1 MKHTVKRLL
10 SLLLVLILC
19 LSLFP
24 VAALAEPEGEIAPV
38 EDSAEP
44 WEDCVLDVPSD
55 GSGSISMVPP
65 PAEQQDTLPSGT
77 CGDRLS
83 WIFDEDSGV
92 LTISGDGEMWDFH
105 FSQSSGIDSPWY
117 SYRTQIVTVVLP
129 DGITTVGN
137 NAFRNCSALT
147 RINLPEGITSIGAS
161 SFAFCRQLSAVS
173 IPGSAEKL
181 GGSAFY
187 ECSGLTSVELQ
198 PGLAEIGDSAFH
210 KCTALT
216 EISLPASVMRIRS
229 KAFNGCS
236 ALTQIS
242 FLGHAPTIAGDAFTG
257 VSAVARYPGAS
268 GSWNSDTLQNY
279 GGTLSWE
286 PYYEKYELYILGTQ
300 LDESHLS
307 GLLDNTLAY
316 SYDPGENVLSLQG
329 SYTVTAEDPDSLIRS
344 GIEGL
349 TIRIDSDTRLYL
361 DERDEDFS
369 FFALAKDATI
379 TGDRQLQLYAG
390 SGSGLFTGV
399 SVGDGAELTL
409 LDAKL
414 YCSGLTYGLRG
425 DPDGE
430 SALYFVRATA
440 TLNGSWGGVRWFSGG
455 ISLRNSAIVEP
466 EAYRVSDDG
475 SILRGT
481 GSTPA
486 ATVRVEPRY
495 DLVIDGTPVTD
506 LNRADV
512 LSNGVFSFDGD
523 HTLTVS
529 GDYTGTADVLIDS
542 NLYSLV
548 VNVPGTAVLTNSSSA
563 SETAL
568 IRSSG
573 DLFLSGGGY
582 LSLKHAEN
590 AGDDSCGVLLIG
602 ANEATLSVQQC
613 MLNVSNVARG
623 FATSNVGQ
631 SLRLYKAEVKISSF
645 DTAVSGFTGGV
656 TLTDCAYVTPA
667 YAGEKNGTVV
677 IDSIWGDAP
686 CANLEITGKTVYD
699 LIVDN
704 TRVCADNLDDIRGAG
719 VFSFDPGTN
728 TLHVSGVYDPETIWS
743 GWAINKFRPVI
754 DSSIDGLIIRVDGD
768 TVLTS
773 YLENYNSHTP
783 VINSLGALTICAEG
797 ETMPVLTLAHKDDS
811 IPFDGFHTAGALT
824 LQNVDLQID
833 HCGRGLVGDG
843 TAASSLTFD
852 AACASIMATDG
863 AEDAAVITGF
873 PGGISLQNGSIY
885 FYPGFSVV
893 NGTLCQYGEISLGVR
908 ISTGGYNLFVDG
920 YQISNER
927 LSMNFGTI
935 VYDPEANVLYLN
947 GSGEAPVACDS
958 LPYIENHIPGLTIH
972 VVNAIKLPTATEAT
986 GRGIIETDVD
996 MTIRS
1001 DNCYLALE
1009 GNGSG
1014 ATGIMVKNGAKLT
1027 LDGARVNI
1035 LNVGYG
1041 VRGEGG
1047 AKLEVVQSWVHAND
1061 TASAGLYGFSG
1072 GLTLRE
1078 TDLHTPS
1085 GGVIKSGSV
1094 FEPDGTTLAKSVE
1107 LFGAVYELNIDGHW
1121 VTYENRADIL
1131 GDGTFSY
1138 DPDTNTLTV
1147 SKSYSS
1153 SSSATLIQNQIPGL
1167 TIALAGDVT
1176 LTNTYEDSII
1186 NLIYSTGDLT
1196 LTGGRLTLLGNG
1208 QEESCGLRL
1217 SGDGT
1222 NLTLDHTVLA
1232 VENVTF
1238 GLAGRG
1244 TGQNLTVLDA
1254 SLDVSASAA
1263 ALSLFDGGLSFSDGC
1278 GVIEPQNYTL
1288 NDDGTVCLGS
1298 TPAAHVVVGP
1308 LGGYSL
1314 WLGKTQVTTL
1324 NKDDILGDGTASY
1337 DPSTKT
1343 LTLNNF
1349 TGVQGTHNDAL
1360 IFAEIDMLT
1369 LNLVGTNTLSGS
1381 ADLSTDYTLS
1391 GINAGG
1397 KTLIIA
1403 GEGSLLID
1411 IATGSGAAIG
1421 ACDHLIM
1428 ESGSLCA
1435 YAKQEPDQAFAIYG
1449 VTVNNLTINGG
1460 VLDIYGTYAC
1470 MPYRSSDHFAIADDY
1485 VIMAGYRT
1493 DGKDVSACT
1502 LPEFLNMLANY
1513 PRYNYVHF
1521 APLTAYDV
1529 WLGCTQVTNANAA
1542 DILGDGTA
1550 SYDPETKT
1558 LTFTTSTPNIPGVHT
1573 WSKTQGEST
1582 YDNTA
1587 LIYAEYDLTLQL
1599 PESGLQ
1605 LIGSA
1610 DDLIYS
1616 NHGSITIL
1624 GSILIGNEKSMGIHA
1639 QRNITIQGSISGTC
1653 KGIPIYTP
1661 TGSLLVTG
1669 DVELYMTGNAYYYV
1683 IYTVKGV
1690 EIQGSVS
1697 VNAGAGTA
1705 VSLIAADNGSITIN
1719 SDIDLRN
1726 SRGEGIYANGT
1737 ITING
1742 SVTGECFKQALHANG
1757 GITVTGDVDVT
1768 ATSSAADY
1776 VIYAYGD
1783 VEFGGSVK
1791 VSAAEGSSTIA
1802 IYAKTGIVIPETHSV
1817 IIPAG
1822 GTITHLTPEIGDHF
1836 YTVTEADS
1844 TTPAKHVVIEPIV
1857 SYDLWVG
1864 GVQVTS
1870 VNKDDIPAFTQG
1882 TVSFDPDTNTLTFTD
1897 VVGLMDFGSSTTA
1910 ISNSLSAPLTIQGN
1924 GQIRGG
1930 HWGLIGGKVIFAPDV
1945 DLTIGGYNGGIY
1957 CTELI
1962 FQGGYL
1968 KATTGG
1974 NEGIVCDR
1982 VYIQG
1987 GELDVKGGTYGIEA
2001 KQELVF
2007 SGGHSTVKGGD
2018 GAYKYTAIYCK
2029 GASLTVTGADTYVCA
2044 EGYPAIVIK
2053 DDKSFTVDPALVISF
2068 PMEYEYAALNT
2079 DSKTIYDM
2087 ATGETAKK
2095 VIIEPLVSYDL
2106 WVSGVQVT
2114 TLNKYDV
2121 LGDGAVSFDSQTNT
2135 LTVNGTY
2142 SYTEAAF
2149 IKASMNITLTGT
2161 AQLTGG
2167 SDYPV
2172 ISLSS
2177 NTLTLDDGADL
2188 TVTGKDLS
2196 TVYARG
2202 LTVNGGSLT
2211 VNNGSNCALF
2221 CDDLILNS
2229 GSITAT
2235 ASCTTIRGI
2244 SSGSS
2249 GTVTVNGGSLYA
2261 ENTWGT
2267 STYQYA
2273 AIDVSRVNFNGG
2285 RLEAIS
2291 GYSGSRAIDATV
2303 SLGEKCFYTL
2313 NQTNHKILEKVE
2325 DGYPIWICGQL
2336 VRDANKDDILG
2347 DGNIRFDP
2355 ENSVL
2360 TVNGTYSYTEAAF
2373 ISASMNITLTGTA
2386 QLAGGSDYPVIQM
2399 PSNTLTLDG
2408 GADLTATG
2416 TDITAVRTKGLTVNG
2431 GSLTVNNGS
2440 NCALFCDNLILNSG
2454 SITATSSCTTIRG
2467 IISGDSGTVTVNGG
2481 SLYAKNTWGTSTYPY
2496 SAIDVSRVNF
2506 NGGRLEAISSYG
2518 SAIHA
2523 KSGIMIASSHSIF
2536 LPDGGA
2542 VSQLTDASSNTYY
2555 TVTEAD
2561 GTTPATHVIIA
2572 PDAVGDINMDG
2583 NVDSLDL
2590 LVLRK
2595 YLVALPIEGSFD
2607 PIAADMN
2614 RDGAID
2620 ILDLVRLRKV
2630 LA

>member
-44 WEDCVLDVPSD
+44 GEDCVLDVPSD

-83 WIFDEDSGV
+83 WIFDDASGV
-92 LTISGDGEMWDFH
+92 LTISGDGAMQDYTW
-105 FSQSSGIDSPWY
+105 STSGTTAPWY
-117 SYRTQIVTVVLP
+117 PYRTQIVTVVLP
-129 DGITTVGN
+129 DGITSVGN

-147 RINLPEGITSIGAS
+147 QINLPEGITSIGAS
-161 SFAFCRQLSAVS
+161 SFAFCRQLTAVS
-173 IPGSAEKL
+173 IPSSTESL

-187 ECSGLTSVELQ
+187 ECSGLFSVELQ
-198 PGLAEIGDSAFH
+198 PGVAEIGESAFY

-236 ALTQIS
+236 GLTQIS
-242 FLGHAPTIAGDAFTG
+242 FLGHAPSIADDAFTG

-286 PYYEKYELYILGTQ
+286 PYYEMYELYILGTQ
-300 LDESHLS
+300 LDEMHLS

-329 SYTVTAEDPDSLIRS
+329 SYTVTAEDPDPLIRS

-361 DERDEDFS
+361 DERDEDYS
-369 FFALAKDATI
+369 FLALAKDATI
-379 TGDRQLQLYAG
+379 TGDGQLQLYGG

-409 LDAKL
+409 LGAKL

-486 ATVRVEPRY
+486 STVRVEPRY

-506 LNRADV
+506 QNRADV
-512 LSNGVFSFDGD
+512 LSNRVFSFDGD

-667 YAGEKNGTVV
+667 YAGEKNGTVI

-704 TRVCADNLDDIRGAG
+704 TRVYADNLDDIRGAG

-797 ETMPVLTLAHKDDS
+797 ETMPVLTLAHQDDS
-811 IPFDGFHTAGALT
+811 IPFDGVHTAGALT

-873 PGGISLQNGSIY
+873 PGGITLQNGSLY
-885 FYPGFSVV
+885 YYPGFSVV

-920 YQISNER
+920 YQISNDR

-947 GSGEAPVACDS
+947 GSGEAPVACDR

-1001 DNCYLALE
+1001 NNCYLALE

-1027 LDGARVNI
+1027 LDGARINI

-1121 VTYENRADIL
+1121 VNYENRADIL

-1153 SSSATLIQNQIPGL
+1153 ASSATLIQNQIPGL
-1167 TIALAGDVT
+1167 TIALVGDVT

-1217 SGDGT
+1217 SGDDT

-1244 TGQNLTVLDA
+1244 TGQKLTVLDA

-1308 LGGYSL
+1308 LDDYSL
-1314 WLGKTQVTTL
+1314 WLGETQVTTR

-1381 ADLSTDYTLS
+1381 ADLSTNYTLS

-1449 VTVNNLTINGG
+1449 VTVKNLTINGG

-1502 LPEFLNMLANY
+1502 LPEFLNLLANY

-1521 APLTAYDV
+1521 APLTAYDL
-1529 WLGCTQVTNANAA
+1529 WLGETQVTILNKD

-1558 LTFTTSTPNIPGVHT
+1558 LTFT
-1573 WSKTQGEST
+1573 GELEITEAYGT
-1582 YDNTA
+1582 YGN
-1587 LIYAEYDLTLQL
+1587 IYADGMDLNLVVN
-1599 PESGLQ
+1599 G
-1605 LIGSA
+1605 
-1610 DDLIYS
+1610 DL
-1616 NHGSITIL
+1616 NL
-1624 GSILIGNEKSMGIHA
+1624 
-1639 QRNITIQGSISGTC
+1639 
-1653 KGIPIYTP
+1653 
-1661 TGSLLVTG
+1661 
-1669 DVELYMTGNAYYYV
+1669 
-1683 IYTVKGV
+1683 
-1690 EIQGSVS
+1690 
-1697 VNAGAGTA
+1697 
-1705 VSLIAADNGSITIN
+1705 
-1719 SDIDLRN
+1719 
-1726 SRGEGIYANGT
+1726 
-1737 ITING
+1737 
-1742 SVTGECFKQALHANG
+1742 
-1757 GITVTGDVDVT
+1757 
-1768 ATSSAADY
+1768 SAADFGIE
-1776 VIYAYGD
+1776 VLHGALIIGGTGRLAVNSNKWGIYAYGG
-1783 VEFGGSVK
+1783 VTVNGGTVTSNAGNSDNAYHALG
-1791 VSAAEGSSTIA
+1791 SAGGDIN
-1802 IYAKTGIVIPETHSV
+1802 IN
-1817 IIPAG
+1817 G
-1822 GTITHLTPEIGDHF
+1822 GTITLSGPHGIWVQGSGNSIRITGGFVTADGSVSAVYWSDGTFTLGTAMLITSPSGAVIG
-1836 YTVTEADS
+1836 TNSIMNGTS
-1844 TTPAKHVVIEPIV
+1844 PAKHVVIEPKV
-1857 SYDLWVG
+1857 SYDLWVC
-1864 GVQVTS
+1864 
-1870 VNKDDIPAFTQG
+1870 G
-1882 TVSFDPDTNTLTFTD
+1882 T
-1897 VVGLMDFGSSTTA
+1897 
-1910 ISNSLSAPLTIQGN
+1910 
-1924 GQIRGG
+1924 
-1930 HWGLIGGKVIFAPDV
+1930 
-1945 DLTIGGYNGGIY
+1945 
-1957 CTELI
+1957 
-1962 FQGGYL
+1962 
-1968 KATTGG
+1968 
-1974 NEGIVCDR
+1974 
-1982 VYIQG
+1982 
-1987 GELDVKGGTYGIEA
+1987 
-2001 KQELVF
+2001 
-2007 SGGHSTVKGGD
+2007 
-2018 GAYKYTAIYCK
+2018 
-2029 GASLTVTGADTYVCA
+2029 
-2044 EGYPAIVIK
+2044 
-2053 DDKSFTVDPALVISF
+2053 
-2068 PMEYEYAALNT
+2068 
-2079 DSKTIYDM
+2079 
-2087 ATGETAKK
+2087 
-2095 VIIEPLVSYDL
+2095 
-2106 WVSGVQVT
+2106 QVT
-2114 TLNKYDV
+2114 TLNKADI
-2121 LGDGAVSFDSQTNT
+2121 LGNGKVSFDPATNT
-2135 LTVNGTY
+2135 LTLNQANLR
-2142 SYTEAAF
+2142 SY
-2149 IKASMNITLTGT
+2149 GVH
-2161 AQLTGG
+2161 GG
-2167 SDYPV
+2167 LWCV
-2172 ISLSS
+2172 
-2177 NTLTLDDGADL
+2177 
-2188 TVTGKDLS
+2188 
-2196 TVYARG
+2196 VYAEMP
-2202 LTVNGGSLT
+2202 LTIAGTGSI
-2211 VNNGSNCALF
+2211 SM
-2221 CDDLILNS
+2221 INS
-2229 GSITAT
+2229 GSAGRCAVRVDGGSVTINGDISITVSNPSDGWQSYAVLATGPVYVAGGNVSVTADGSKGFHGSSFRITGGELTVSCKTVTTSSSTKMGVGLDTWDVTISGGKATFNCGSYGMIVRRTLNMTGGELNIEKGGLTSYGADVTFSGGTAT
-2235 ASCTTIRGI
+2235 L
-2244 SSGSS
+2244 SGLYANS
-2249 GTVTVNGGSLYA
+2249 GTWMLTVENDARLSVNSTVKVPGGIVIGDGLAIKTPAGVRSCR
-2261 ENTWGT
+2261 
-2267 STYQYA
+2267 SPRRA
-2273 AIDVSRVNFNGG
+2273 AI
-2285 RLEAIS
+2285 L
-2291 GYSGSRAIDATV
+2291 
-2303 SLGEKCFYTL
+2303 
-2313 NQTNHKILEKVE
+2313 
-2325 DGYPIWICGQL
+2325 
-2336 VRDANKDDILG
+2336 
-2347 DGNIRFDP
+2347 
-2355 ENSVL
+2355 
-2360 TVNGTYSYTEAAF
+2360 
-2373 ISASMNITLTGTA
+2373 
-2386 QLAGGSDYPVIQM
+2386 
-2399 PSNTLTLDG
+2399 
-2408 GADLTATG
+2408 
-2416 TDITAVRTKGLTVNG
+2416 
-2431 GSLTVNNGS
+2431 
-2440 NCALFCDNLILNSG
+2440 
-2454 SITATSSCTTIRG
+2454 
-2467 IISGDSGTVTVNGG
+2467 
-2481 SLYAKNTWGTSTYPY
+2481 
-2496 SAIDVSRVNF
+2496 
-2506 NGGRLEAISSYG
+2506 
-2518 SAIHA
+2518 
-2523 KSGIMIASSHSIF
+2523 
-2536 LPDGGA
+2536 
-2542 VSQLTDASSNTYY
+2542 
-2555 TVTEAD
+2555 
-2561 GTTPATHVIIA
+2561 TTPSPNPTAPPWRVMSLSNRLWLTTSGWAIRRRQRRTGMTSWATARPALTPIPA
-2572 PDAVGDINMDG
+2572 P
-2583 NVDSLDL
+2583 
-2590 LVLRK
+2590 
-2595 YLVALPIEGSFD
+2595 
-2607 PIAADMN
+2607 
-2614 RDGAID
+2614 
-2620 ILDLVRLRKV
+2620 
-2630 LA
+2630 